1 MKIYRYCH
9 LFINVSLLVSLSFY
23 PLHSGL
29 AAKKVKKTPKR
40 TASKTFTLDSEKISQ
55 GTLEEQIGYILN
67 ETGLSSCKVGL
78 KVVEANS
85 GKSIFELNENE
96 PMNPASNEK
105 IITTAVALDSLG
117 PHYTFKT
124 DFFSENHISPDGTL
138 QNLWVKGYGDPVF
151 VTEEMDAVVEALAEA
166 GLKEIKGNIYVDDSY
181 FGSDHNIQYSSRRGG
196 KNYTIVLG
204 ALSYN
209 FNRGQI
215 QLHQNSE
222 EEADATEA
230 RFRKKKPKK
239 ITRKPVKKK
248 PRKILNI
255 AKNPAMAFGIA
266 LLQNLEA
273 NGISVR
279 GKVIEGFTPEN
290 QVTVLVHH
298 SPELGEVIKGMGK
311 FSNNFIAEQV
321 LRVVGGEKYG
331 GPATLDK
338 GLKAAREYLL
348 SIGIPENEFVVDN
361 GSGLSLYNRISANHM
376 IHVLESLYHSNYSDV
391 FIDSLSV
398 AGIDGTLKKRMKTPE
413 LIGKV
418 LAKTGTLNN
427 VSTLS
432 GYFFHHRKRIV
443 FSLLLN
449 DVNISH
455 DKLVIAK
462 QEILRSIARAL

>member
-1 MKIYRYCH
+1 MKIYKYCH
-9 LFINVSLLVSLSFY
+9 LFIVLFLISL
-23 PLHSGL
+23 PLNSID
-29 AAKKVKKTPKR
+29 AAKKSRKPIRRATHKAFSLDPEKT
-40 TASKTFTLDSEKISQ
+40 SQ
-55 GTLEEQIGYILN
+55 GTLEEQIDYILN
-67 ETGLSSCKVGL
+67 ETGLSTCKVGL
-78 KVVEANS
+78 KVVDANS
-85 GKSIFELNENE
+85 GKSIFELNENQ

-105 IITTAVALDSLG
+105 IITAAAALDALG
-117 PHYTFKT
+117 PGYTFKT
-124 DFFSENHISPDGTL
+124 DFLSENPISNGTL
-138 QNLWVKGYGDPVF
+138 ENLWIKGYGDPVF
-151 VTEEMDAVVEALAEA
+151 VSEEMDAVVDALVDA

-181 FGSDHNIQYSSRRGG
+181 FGSDHNIHYSSSRGG

-215 QLHQNSE
+215 KVTASSE

-230 RFRKKKPKK
+230 NFRKKKYKKK
-239 ITRKPVKKK
+239 IRKVAQKK
-248 PRKILNI
+248 PRKVMSI
-255 AKNPAMAFGIA
+255 AKNPAVAFGMA

-273 NGISVR
+273 NGVNVS
-279 GKVIEGFTPEN
+279 GKVLEG
-290 QVTVLVHH
+290 TVHDNHTKILVHH

-321 LRVVGGEKYG
+321 LRVLGGEKYG
-331 GPATLDK
+331 SPATLDN
-338 GLKAAREYLL
+338 GVRAAKDYLL
-348 SIGIPENEFVVDN
+348 SIGIPENEFVLDN

-376 IHVLESLYHSNYSDV
+376 IDILESVYHSNYRDV

-413 LIGKV
+413 LMGKV

-432 GYFFHHRKRIV
+432 GYFFHDRKRIA

-449 DVNISH
+449 DVTIPH

-462 QEILRSIARAL
+462 QEILRSIAKSL